1 VIWRLINS
9 GIHPAAMNM
18 AVDEAI
24 MLAHGKREVPPTLR
38 FYGWQPAAISLGYFQ
53 QGQKE
58 IDIQECNRLGID
70 IVRRLTGGRGV
81 LHEAECTYSIVVEEK
96 DPSIPT
102 TISASY
108 RYFSKGL
115 LAGLEQ
121 LGIGATMSMPR
132 EAYSH
137 TKPKKTSAS
146 SSACFD
152 APSHYEITYEGR
164 KLVGSAQVRKHGVIL
179 QHGSILLQFSAEKNA
194 AVLGT
199 GSLERKKTIAQML
212 TRRATS
218 IEEIVGRSVGWQEVY
233 EVMKS
238 AFALVLGVELQEGCL
253 SKNEVETSQQLA
265 TLKYNQSSWNMMR

>member
-9 GIHPAAMNM
+9 GIHSAAMNM

-24 MLAHGKREVPPTLR
+24 MLAHGQGEVPPTLR
-38 FYGWQPAAISLGYFQ
+38 FYGWQPSAISLGYFQ

-81 LHEAECTYSIVVEEK
+81 LHEAELTYSIVVEEK

-121 LGIGATMSMPR
+121 LGISAQMSMPR

-137 TKPKKTSAS
+137 TKPKKPSAS

-152 APSHYEITYEGR
+152 APSHYEITYGGR

-179 QHGSILLQFSAEKNA
+179 QHGSILLQFSPEKNA

-199 GSLERKKTIAQML
+199 GSLERKKAIAEIL

-233 EVMKS
+233 EVMRR
-238 AFALVLGVELQEGCL
+238 AFALVLGVELQEGYL

-265 TLKYNQSSWNMMR
+265 TLKYNQSNWNMMR